1 MFDMALSMAKNARTD
16 QVEARWLA
24 CANMRT
30 YVEGNQKL
38 SRERVS
44 CRKGKEAARTKGFE
58 EVRDE
63 VKLACCGMASA
74 PLGLGQRRD
83 FREVLVSCP
92 TSRID
97 TSNFDHHHVRRYRTT
112 KEREVCTKRTDLVE
126 PTKR

>member
-1 MFDMALSMAKNARTD
+1 MAKNARTD

-24 CANMRT
+24 CASMRT
-30 YVEGNQKL
+30 YVEGSQKL
-38 SRERVS
+38 SWERVS
-44 CRKGKEAARTKGFE
+44 CHKGKEAARTKGFE

-63 VKLACCGMASA
+63 MKLARCGMAFA

-83 FREVLVSCP
+83 FRKALGSCP

-112 KEREVCTKRTDLVE
+112 KEGEVCTKRTDLIE
-126 PTKR
+126 PAKR